1 MIRSKIAPLLL
12 VVFLTNC
19 RSDNALFKALK
30 PTDTGIMFENKLTES
45 ESQNILAYEYFYNG
59 GGMAAADFNND
70 GLTDLF
76 FVGNQVENKLY
87 LNTPQPPEG
96 GVKASPIRGLGG
108 KKNDSITFKDITQ
121 QAGVAGRP
129 NSWKTGVTVADINA
143 DGWLDMYVC
152 YSGNGSPK
160 SRKNQLFINQH
171 DLTFSEEAEQYGIAD
186 AGYSTQATF
195 LDYDRDGDLDLFVMN
210 HNLKNYQRKEA
221 AFMKTEVDANAG
233 DRLYRNDSQAPPA
246 PRGGVKE
253 TPPLGAGGL
262 FTDVTLSAHIKSNAL
277 GFGLGVV
284 VADFNKD
291 NWPDLYV
298 ANDYVEED
306 YLYLNQ
312 TNGTFKECGKEAMGH
327 FSYSS
332 MGVDAADINNDG
344 WPDLFTADMLPED
357 NRRQKL
363 LAFPDN
369 WNVQQAML
377 TNGFH
382 WQNMR
387 NMLQVNQ
394 GFVSPGSWVMSHKTP
409 STNDPRL
416 TTYFSEIGQLAG
428 VSNTDWSWSP
438 LFADFDNDGHKD
450 LFVSNG
456 FVKDLTDLD
465 FVKYQ
470 SDEAQDAPIL
480 EQLKKMPSTPT
491 HHYIFKNNGNLTFDN
506 KTTDWGFDQPA
517 TAAGAIYADLDN
529 DGDLDIVTNNIN
541 EPARIYQNQ
550 SQQQKPAN
558 YLKIKLKGNS
568 QNPFAVGSKV
578 TVYANGRQQYQELW
592 PTHGFQ
598 SAMVESL
605 HFGLGDIQKVDS
617 VKVVWPSGRLVISYQ
632 LAVNSRL
639 AVISEQ
645 SSVSN
650 QKPKKTETSSSL
662 KPSKTMNYGLETK
675 KSFFT
680 SHFSLLTTFVHS
692 ENPVTDF
699 NRQILIP
706 YLYSSGGAHTAVGDV
721 NGDGLE
727 DVFAGGA
734 LNQSGAIFLQKPDG
748 SFQKSN
754 QPILETDAVYEDRDA
769 VFFDADNDLDLDL
782 YVVSG
787 GYELVQDDPLYQ
799 DRLYLNNGKGI
810 FTKGN
815 LPKLLTNKSC
825 VKVADLD
832 NDGDVDVFVGGFVK
846 AGRYPLN
853 DPSYVLTNNG
863 KGQFT
868 TTQTLDMG
876 LVTDAAIADIDNDKK
891 LEIIVTAEW
900 RAVVSYHLSFISYPP
915 HRTKLSASADR
926 VIRHSKLP
934 KEKYSITQKWNAT
947 RSKLNLKKSPIGGF
961 RGLGWWSSI
970 KATDLDNDGDVDFV
984 VGNLGLNTQLK
995 ASEAQPISLYVS
1007 DFDQNGSTDPFIT
1020 YFNQG
1025 KAYPLASRD
1034 EALEQVVAL
1043 KKKFINYKTYSTATI
1058 EDIFTSEQLSK
1069 AQKLTVTET
1078 RTGLLINEKGTFTF
1092 KPLPI
1097 EAQFAPV
1104 YAIGIDDLNNDGRK
1118 DLILAGNNATMRI
1131 RIGKMDANH
1140 GMVFL
1145 NKGQNNFEYLPQS
1158 QSGLWLNGD
1167 VRDCQTVKTKQG
1179 KQWIFSI
1186 NNGPVQVYSGT
1197 GL

>member
-1 MIRSKIAPLLL
+1 MIRYKIIVLLL
-12 VVFLTNC
+12 AIFLTNC
-19 RSDNALFKALK
+19 HTDNTLFKSLDSAQ
-30 PTDTGIMFENKLTES
+30 TGVVFENKLTES

-76 FVGNQVENKLY
+76 FVGNQVDNKLY
-87 LNTPQPPEG
+87 LNKS
-96 GVKASPIRGLGG
+96 KADTGLNGA
-108 KKNDSITFKDITQ
+108 SLRFEDITQ
-121 QAGVAGRP
+121 KSGIEGRP
-129 NSWKTGVTVADINA
+129 NSWKTGVAVADLNA
-143 DGWLDMYVC
+143 DGWLDIYVC
-152 YSGNGSPK
+152 YSGNGSPE

-171 DLTFSEEAEQYGIAD
+171 NLTFSEEAEAYGIAD
-186 AGYSTQATF
+186 TGYSTQATF
-195 LDYDRDGDLDLFVMN
+195 VDYDRDGDLDLFVIN

-221 AFMKTEVDANAG
+221 AFMKAEADANAG
-233 DRLYRNDSQAPPA
+233 DRLYRNESWVVSPESKKSHRTHD
-246 PRGGVKE
+246 PRPTTK
-253 TPPLGAGGL
+253 

-312 TNGTFKECGKEAMGH
+312 TDGTFKECGKEAMGH

-369 WNVQQAML
+369 WNVQQSML

-387 NMLQVNQ
+387 NMLQLNQ
-394 GFVSPGSWVMSHKTP
+394 GVMGHESWVVGYNSKKTP
-409 STNDPRL
+409 NTQYPRL
-416 TTYFSEIGQLAG
+416 MTQFSEIGQLAG

-438 LFADFDNDGHKD
+438 LFADFDNDGYKD

-470 SDEAQDAPIL
+470 SDEAQDAPL
-480 EQLKKMPSTPT
+480 LSQLKKMPSTPT
-491 HHYIFKNNGNLTFDN
+491 HHYAFKNNGNLTFDN
-506 KTTDWGFDQPA
+506 KTDDWGFGQSA
-517 TAAGAIYADLDN
+517 IASGAVYADLDN
-529 DGDLDIVTNNIN
+529 DGDLDIITNNTN
-541 EPARIYQNQ
+541 EPARIYENQ
-550 SQQQKPAN
+550 SQQQKRQN
-558 YLKIKLKGNS
+558 YLKIKLKGAV
-568 QNPFAVGSKV
+568 QNPFAIGSKV
-578 TVYANGRQQYQELW
+578 TVYANGQQQYQELW

-598 SAMVESL
+598 SSMLESL
-605 HFGLGDIQKVDS
+605 HFGLGNPQKVDS
-617 VKVVWPSGRLVISYQ
+617 IKIVWPDGKSWVVGHGSRVNREIVVSQESRTGSHKSHSPHLITQVLQPVSHIS
-632 LAVNSRL
+632 
-639 AVISEQ
+639 
-645 SSVSN
+645 
-650 QKPKKTETSSSL
+650 
-662 KPSKTMNYGLETK
+662 
-675 KSFFT
+675 
-680 SHFSLLTTFVHS
+680 FVHS
-692 ENPVTDF
+692 ENPVIDF

-706 YLYSSGGAHTAVGDV
+706 YLYSSGGAHTAVSDV

-727 DVFAGGA
+727 DIFAGGA
-734 LNQSGAIFLQKPDG
+734 LNQSGAIFLQKSDG
-748 SFQKSN
+748 SFQKSK
-754 QPILETDAVYEDRDA
+754 QPILETDAIYEDRDA
-769 VFFDADNDLDLDL
+769 AFFDADGDHDLDL

-787 GYELVQDDPLYQ
+787 GYELVQDDPLFQ
-799 DRLYLNNGKGI
+799 DRLYLNNGKGT
-810 FTKGN
+810 FTKGI

-825 VKVADLD
+825 VKAADLD
-832 NDGDVDVFVGGFVK
+832 QDGDIDLFVGGFVK
-846 AGRYPLN
+846 AGRYPMN

-863 KGQFT
+863 KGQFVT
-868 TTQTLDMG
+868 TKMLDLG

-891 LEIIVTAEW
+891 PEIIITAEW
-900 RAVVSYHLSFISYPP
+900 QKIVCLQNYKGKQTPPISHLSSLIS
-915 HRTKLSASADR
+915 
-926 VIRHSKLP
+926 
-934 KEKYSITQKWNAT
+934 Q
-947 RSKLNLKKSPIGGF
+947 F
-961 RGLGWWSSI
+961 GWWSSI
-970 KATDLDNDGDVDFV
+970 KAADLDNDGDMDFV
-984 VGNLGLNTQLK
+984 VGNLGLNTQMK
-995 ASEAQPISLYVS
+995 ANESQPILLYYS

-1025 KAYPLASRD
+1025 KAYPLANRD

-1043 KKKFINYKTYSTATI
+1043 KKKFTDYKSYSTATI
-1058 EDIFTSEQLSK
+1058 EDIFTTEQLSK
-1069 AQKLTVTET
+1069 AQKRTVTET
-1078 RTGLLINEKGTFTF
+1078 RTGMLINDKGTFTF
-1092 KPLPI
+1092 KALPI

-1104 YAIGIDDLNNDGRK
+1104 YAIATDDLNNDGRK
-1118 DLILAGNNATMRI
+1118 DLILAGNNTTMRI

-1145 NKGQNNFEYLPQS
+1145 NKGQNDFIYLPQN

-1186 NNGPVQVYSGT
+1186 NNGPIQTYSGS

>member
-1 MIRSKIAPLLL
+1 MIRSKIILVLL

-19 RSDNALFKALK
+19 QSDNTLFKSLK
-30 PTDTGIMFENKLTES
+30 PTDTGVTFENKLTDS

-87 LNTPQPPEG
+87 LN
-96 GVKASPIRGLGG
+96 KSRGSSTQKGDFLQQNSDVSEL
-108 KKNDSITFKDITQ
+108 KFEDITQ
-121 QAGVAGRP
+121 KAGVDGRH
-129 NSWKTGVTVADINA
+129 NAWKTGVAVADVNA
-143 DGWLDMYVC
+143 DGWLDIYVC
-152 YSGNGSPK
+152 YSGNGTPE
-160 SRKNQLFINQH
+160 SRKNQLFINPGKTPNPSGEGWGGVFTEQ
-171 DLTFSEEAEQYGIAD
+171 AEDYGIAD
-186 AGYSTQATF
+186 TGYSTQATF
-195 LDYDRDGDLDLFVMN
+195 FDYDQDGDLDLFVMN

-233 DRLYRNDSQAPPA
+233 DRLYRNDSSPDS
-246 PRGGVKE
+246 GG
-253 TPPLGAGGL
+253 G
-262 FTDVTLSAHIKSNAL
+262 FTDVTSAARINSNAL

-312 TNGTFKECGKEAMGH
+312 TDGTFRECGREAMGH

-369 WNVQQAML
+369 WNVQQSML

-387 NMLQVNQ
+387 NMLQVN
-394 GFVSPGSWVMSHKTP
+394 SPLP
-409 STNDPRL
+409 SGRYAVRGGGGVL
-416 TTYFSEIGQLAG
+416 FSEIGQLAG

-438 LFADFDNDGHKD
+438 LFADFDNDGYKD

-470 SDEAQDAPIL
+470 SDEAQNTPLL

-517 TAAGAIYADLDN
+517 TASGAVYADLDN
-529 DGDLDIVTNNIN
+529 DGDWDIVTNNTN

-550 SQQQKPAN
+550 SQQQKPSN
-558 YLKIKLKGNS
+558 YLKVKLKGTAK
-568 QNPFAVGSKV
+568 NPFAVGSKV
-578 TVYANGRQQYQELW
+578 IVYAKGQQQYQELW

-598 SAMVESL
+598 SSVVQSL
-605 HFGLGDIQKVDS
+605 HFGLGNAQKVDS
-617 VKVVWPSGRLVISYQ
+617 IKVVWPDGSTRSMVSGQWSIVKNEINVSYE
-632 LAVNSRL
+632 
-639 AVISEQ
+639 SEIK
-645 SSVSN
+645 N
-650 QKPKKTETSSSL
+650 QKTNNGVYKLPTT
-662 KPSKTMNYGLETK
+662 NYKLSTTGIA
-675 KSFFT
+675 F
-680 SHFSLLTTFVHS
+680 SHL
-692 ENPVTDF
+692 ENPVIDF

-721 NGDGLE
+721 NGDGLD

-748 SFQKSN
+748 SFQKTN
-754 QPILETDAVYEDRDA
+754 QPTLETDAIYEDRDA
-769 VFFDADNDLDLDL
+769 VFFDADNDHDLDL

-787 GYELVQDDPLYQ
+787 GYELVQDDPLFQ
-799 DRLYLNNGKGI
+799 DRLYLNNGKGR
-810 FTKGN
+810 FAKGI

-825 VKVADLD
+825 VKAADFD
-832 NDGDVDVFVGGFVK
+832 HDDDVDLFVGGFVK
-846 AGRYPLN
+846 PGRYPMN
-853 DPSYVLTNNG
+853 DLSYVLTNNG

-868 TTQTLDMG
+868 TTQTLDLG
-876 LVTDAAIADIDNDKK
+876 LVTDAAIADIDNDKN
-891 LEIIVTAEW
+891 LEIVVTAEW
-900 RAVVSYHLSFISYPP
+900 KPVQVISQWSWV
-915 HRTKLSASADR
+915 RGK
-926 VIRHSKLP
+926 
-934 KEKYSITQKWNAT
+934 KESETRSQKSNNQHSITKV
-947 RSKLNLKKSPIGGF
+947 
-961 RGLGWWSSI
+961 LGHWSAI
-970 KATDLDNDGDVDFV
+970 KAADLDNDGDVDFV

-995 ASEAQPISLYVS
+995 ASEAQPISLYYS

-1025 KAYPLASRD
+1025 KAFPLASRD

-1058 EDIFTSEQLSK
+1058 EDIFTNEQLVK
-1069 AQKLTVTET
+1069 AKKLTITET
-1078 RTGLLINEKGTFTF
+1078 RSGLIINNKGTFTF

-1104 YAIGIDDLNNDGRK
+1104 YAIGIDDLNNDGKK
-1118 DLILAGNNATMRI
+1118 DLILAGNNSTMRI
-1131 RIGKMDANH
+1131 RIGKMDANY

-1145 NKGQNNFEYLPQS
+1145 NNGKNEFTYLPQS
-1158 QSGLWLNGD
+1158 QSGLWLKGD

-1186 NNGPVQVYSGT
+1186 NNSPIQTYSST

>member
-1 MIRSKIAPLLL
+1 MIRSKIILIFL

-19 RSDNALFKALK
+19 QSDNKLFKSLK
-30 PTDTGIMFENKLTES
+30 LADTGVTFENKLTES
-45 ESQNILAYEYFYNG
+45 ESKNILAYEYFYNG

-87 LNTPQPPEG
+87 LNKSKPPRPQTGEFLQHNSD
-96 GVKASPIRGLGG
+96 VSELK
-108 KKNDSITFKDITQ
+108 FEDITQ
-121 QAGVAGRP
+121 KSKVAGRP
-129 NSWKTGVTVADINA
+129 NSWKTGVTVADVNA
-143 DGWLDMYVC
+143 DGWLDIYVC
-152 YSGNGSPK
+152 YSGNGSPE

-171 DLTFSEEAEQYGIAD
+171 NLTFSEEAEQYGIAD
-186 AGYSTQATF
+186 TGYSTQATF
-195 LDYDRDGDLDLFVMN
+195 FDYDRDGDLDLFVMN

-233 DRLYRNDSQAPPA
+233 DRLYRNNSPAPLA
-246 PRGGVKE
+246 PRGGVKNSS
-253 TPPLGAGGL
+253 PSGGGGGWA
-262 FTDVTLSAHIKSNAL
+262 DVTLTAHIKSNAL

-312 TNGTFKECGKEAMGH
+312 TDGTFKECGKEAMGH

-332 MGVDAADINNDG
+332 MGVDAADINNDT

-369 WNVQQAML
+369 WNVQQSML

-387 NMLQVNQ
+387 NMLQVN
-394 GFVSPGSWVMSHKTP
+394 SPPTSRGGDKNSP
-409 STNDPRL
+409 SGGRGAI
-416 TTYFSEIGQLAG
+416 FSEIGQLAG

-438 LFADFDNDGHKD
+438 LFADFDNDGFKD

-470 SDEAQDAPIL
+470 SDEAQDAPLL

-491 HHYIFKNNGNLTFDN
+491 HHYVFKNNGNLTFDN

-517 TAAGAIYADLDN
+517 TASGAVYVDLDN
-529 DGDLDIVTNNIN
+529 DGDLDIVTNNTN
-541 EPARIYQNQ
+541 ESARIYQNQ
-550 SQQQKPAN
+550 SQQQKPTN
-558 YLKIKLKGNS
+558 YLKIKLKGDS
-568 QNPFAVGSKV
+568 QNPFAIGSKV
-578 TVYANGRQQYQELW
+578 TVYANGQQQYQELW

-598 SAMVESL
+598 SAMLSSL
-605 HFGLGDIQKVDS
+605 HFGLGNAQKVDS
-617 VKVVWPSGRLVISYQ
+617 VKIVWPNGQLSVISYQ
-632 LAVNSRL
+632 LSLNSEK
-639 AVISEQ
+639 V
-645 SSVSN
+645 VSQKSDLKN
-650 QKPKKTETSSSL
+650 QKSEIEQTFFTLHSSL
-662 KPSKTMNYGLETK
+662 
-675 KSFFT
+675 FT
-680 SHFSLLTTFVHS
+680 LHTSLFTTFAHS
-692 ENPVTDF
+692 ENPVIDF

-721 NGDGLE
+721 NGDGLD

-748 SFQKSN
+748 SFQKST
-754 QPILETDAVYEDRDA
+754 QSILETDAVYEDRDA
-769 VFFDADNDLDLDL
+769 VFFDADGDRDLDL

-787 GYELVQDDPLYQ
+787 GYELVQDDPLFQ
-799 DRLYLNNGKGI
+799 DRLYLNNGKGT
-810 FTKGN
+810 FTKGI

-825 VKVADLD
+825 IKAADFD
-832 NDGDVDVFVGGFVK
+832 HDGDVDLFVGGFVK

-853 DPSYVLTNNG
+853 DPSYILTNNG
-863 KGQFT
+863 KGQFKVIET
-868 TTQTLDMG
+868 IDLG

-891 LEIIVTAEW
+891 LEITVTAEW
-900 RAVVSYHLSFISYPP
+900 RAVQVIS
-915 HRTKLSASADR
+915 HGSWVMGK
-926 VIRHSKLP
+926 
-934 KEKYSITQKWNAT
+934 KESETRSQKSNNQHSITQSPN
-947 RSKLNLKKSPIGGF
+947 RSITKA
-961 RGLGWWSSI
+961 LGWWSSI

-984 VGNLGLNTQLK
+984 VGNLGLNTQMK
-995 ASEAQPISLYVS
+995 ASEAQPISLYYS

-1025 KAYPLASRD
+1025 RAYPLASRD

-1043 KKKFINYKTYSTATI
+1043 KKKFINYKSYSTATI
-1058 EDIFTSEQLSK
+1058 EDIFTSEQLAK
-1069 AQKLTVTET
+1069 AQKLDITET
-1078 RTGLLINEKGTFTF
+1078 RTGLLINDKGTFTF

-1104 YAIGIDDLNNDGRK
+1104 YAIGIDDLNNDGKK

-1145 NKGQNNFEYLPQS
+1145 NKGQNDFKYLPQS

-1186 NNGPVQVYSGT
+1186 NNGPIQVYSSA

>member
-1 MIRSKIAPLLL
+1 MIRSKIIPVLL

-19 RSDNALFKALK
+19 QSDNTLFKALK
-30 PTDTGIMFENKLTES
+30 PTDTGVMFENKLTES

-96 GVKASPIRGLGG
+96 GDKASPFRELGG

-152 YSGNGSPK
+152 YSGNGSPE

-171 DLTFSEEAEQYGIAD
+171 NLTFSEEAEQYGIAD
-186 AGYSTQATF
+186 TGYSTQATF

-221 AFMKTEVDANAG
+221 AFMKAEVDANAG
-233 DRLYRNDSQAPPA
+233 DRLYRNDSPLTPDGGTKNIPPS
-246 PRGGVKE
+246 GVR
-253 TPPLGAGGL
+253 GL
-262 FTDVTLSAHIKSNAL
+262 FTDVTLTTHIKSNAL

-332 MGVDAADINNDG
+332 MGVDAADINNDT

-394 GFVSPGSWVMSHKTP
+394 GVVSHGPWVMGHKTP
-409 STNDPRL
+409 TTNDPRL

-470 SDEAQDAPIL
+470 SDEAQDAPML

-506 KTTDWGFDQPA
+506 KTTEWGFDQPA
-517 TAAGAIYADLDN
+517 TASGAVYADLDN
-529 DGDLDIVTNNIN
+529 DGDLDIVTNNTN

-550 SQQQKPAN
+550 NQQQKPAN
-558 YLKIKLKGNS
+558 YLKIKLKGDDK
-568 QNPFAVGSKV
+568 NPFAIGSKV
-578 TVYANGRQQYQELW
+578 TVYADGQQQYQELW

-605 HFGLGDIQKVDS
+605 HFGLGEAKKIDS
-617 VKVVWPSGRLVISYQ
+617 VQVVWPDGQLSVISEQLAVSSRQLAVISYQ
-632 LAVNSRL
+632 SLVG
-639 AVISEQ
+639 
-645 SSVSN
+645 N
-650 QKPKKTETSSSL
+650 QRAKKTKNSIANNIIHHRSNTKHQTPNLLNHTSNIS
-662 KPSKTMNYGLETK
+662 
-675 KSFFT
+675 
-680 SHFSLLTTFVHS
+680 FVHS
-692 ENPVTDF
+692 ENPVIDF

-810 FTKGN
+810 FTKGV
-815 LPKLLTNKSC
+815 LPRLLTNKSC
-825 VKVADLD
+825 VKAADLD
-832 NDGDVDVFVGGFVK
+832 NDGDVDLFVGGFVK

-853 DPSYVLTNNG
+853 DPSYILTNNG

-876 LVTDAAIADIDNDKK
+876 LVTDATITDIDNDKN
-891 LEIIVTAEW
+891 LEIVVTAEW
-900 RAVVSYHLSFISYPP
+900 RAVVSYQP
-915 HRTKLSASADR
+915 HRTRLSASADR

-934 KEKYSITQKWNAT
+934 KEKYSITQN
-947 RSKLNLKKSPIGGF
+947 SKLKTGF
-961 RGLGWWSSI
+961 GWWAAI
-970 KATDLDNDGDVDFV
+970 KAADLDNDGDMDFV

-995 ASEAQPISLYVS
+995 ASESQPISLYVS

-1034 EALEQVVAL
+1034 EALEQVVGL

-1069 AQKLTVTET
+1069 AQKLTITET

-1104 YAIGIDDLNNDGRK
+1104 YAIGIDDINKDGKK

-1145 NKGQNNFEYLPQS
+1145 NNGQNNFKYLPQN

-1186 NNGPVQVYSGT
+1186 NNGPVQTYSST